1 MNNATGENNP
11 KTRNAWLK
19 QSLMI
24 GLTFWL
30 GVVPGIG
37 VAQQHGPRTFA
48 IETFVS
54 RTYNYLD
61 KMVDKDGLPYFNIF
75 WTDPAEAAHDWPDF
89 GDVMSRQLQA
99 AVMARRLTGKEAQNE
114 KLWTK
119 KVLSY
124 LDPTTGLL
132 VRPKT
137 SFSQPVADAEDQALT
152 LYALVTVYADTKD
165 HELKSAIDRMVE
177 HLSKLHNPKDPLR
190 GFIVKSLMTW
200 VRLTGSKPALEQAGK
215 IVRSCFDESPLFTPD
230 NTFRQGGHMHGNL
243 RTLVG
248 AADYDLY
255 MRDPV
260 LFSRV
265 DALYRYVRSEGTL
278 TR

>member
-19 QSLMI
+19 QSLVI

-48 IETFVS
+48 IEIFVS

-137 SFSQPVADAEDQALT
+137 SFSQPVADAGDQALT

-190 GFIVKSLMTW
+190 GVH
-200 VRLTGSKPALEQAGK
+200 RQE
-215 IVRSCFDESPLFTPD
+215 FDDL
-230 NTFRQGGHMHGNL
+230 
-243 RTLVG
+243 G
-248 AADYDLY
+248 AADRLQAC
-255 MRDPV
+255 
-260 LFSRV
+260 LGTSRK
-265 DALYRYVRSEGTL
+265 ACAKLLRRESAIHA
-278 TR
+278 